1 MNLLTPLTLR
11 AQRMAPGL
19 IAVALLASAMGA
31 AQAAYLV
38 DTGAPNIEAG
48 YVGLSNYTM
57 DEWGFQYTSQ
67 QYLAASFDITSAS
80 TITSLGAYMYNNGS
94 GAVTFE
100 LHQGTP
106 TGALVYSGTVS
117 SVGGPDYYTLSG
129 LNLDVAAG
137 AYSLN
142 LVVSNGFDG
151 GLYIGAPGLP
161 DALTASYV
169 SNDASNWWLYN
180 TSYGIQVGGTAGGAT
195 GGGGATGVPAP
206 LPLLGVVGAFAW
218 SRKLR
223 GRIKRATTPA
233 L

>member
-1 MNLLTPLTLR
+1 
-11 AQRMAPGL
+11 MAPGL

-38 DTGAPNIEAG
+38 DTGVPNIAKG
-48 YVGLSNYTM
+48 DVSLSNFTR
-57 DEWGFQYTSQ
+57 DEWGYQYTSQ
-67 QYLAASFDITSAS
+67 QYLAASFNITSAS
-80 TITSLGAYMYNNGS
+80 TISSLGAYMYNNGS
-94 GAVTFE
+94 GAVTYE

-151 GLYIGAPGLP
+151 GLYVGAPGLP

-169 SNDASNWWLYN
+169 SNDASNWTLFDKSYGFQ
-180 TSYGIQVGGTAGGAT
+180 YGIQVGGTA
-195 GGGGATGVPAP
+195 GGATGVPAP